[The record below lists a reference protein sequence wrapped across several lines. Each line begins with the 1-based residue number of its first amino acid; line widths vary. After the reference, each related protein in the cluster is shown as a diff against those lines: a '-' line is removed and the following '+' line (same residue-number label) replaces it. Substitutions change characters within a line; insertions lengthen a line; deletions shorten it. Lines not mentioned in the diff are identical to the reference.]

1 MSALWR
7 IFEISFLNRRS
18 CFHQS
23 QKIMIGSKQQDTG
36 SQSGRDWVLVVD
48 DDMPMHDLIAT
59 ALGTG
64 GLEVVTAGDGNE
76 AFQALDKHTTEPL
89 LVLTDVLMPGM
100 DGLTLARKLRAR
112 LKMGKIVVMSGHLA
126 DVSWWPSDLRDVS
139 FLAKP
144 FRMADLMGLIES
156 ARTEFKSKL

>member
-1 MSALWR
+1 
-7 IFEISFLNRRS
+7 
-18 CFHQS
+18 
-23 QKIMIGSKQQDTG
+23 MIGSKQPDADVQPDHE
-36 SQSGRDWVLVVD
+36 WVLVVD
-48 DDMPMHDLIAT
+48 DDKPMHELIAT

-64 GLEVVTAGDGNE
+64 GLKVVTAGNGTE
-76 AFQALDKHTTEPL
+76 AFQALDQHTTEPL

-112 LKMGKIVVMSGHLA
+112 LKLGKIVVMSGHLA
-126 DVSWWPSDLRDVS
+126 DVSWWPSDLRDVT

-144 FRMADLMGLIES
+144 FRIAELAALIEA